1 LPLLQA
7 SLADIFLVPAEGMSD
22 FVQEGD
28 PHFLPKCPLILTG
41 IFPEVLQP
49 EPDAGNG
56 HSLLKDSQGIKGQ
69 KILGVWTTLEKDRH
83 LGQTLPEFVRQTRQS
98 LPHLVFRNGGEIS
111 QCHFV
116 FQVVTPPR
124 NRYQKLM
131 PDDNPI
137 NPLREGLASRAM
149 PEPCAVIIFGAT
161 GDLTHRK
168 LVPALYNLAADGALP
183 PAVSV
188 VGFARRDKNDEIFRE
203 ELHEAAKKFSRQKL
217 NEELWE
223 GFASSIFYHRSAF
236 DALDGY
242 ESLARRLDEL
252 DTQRGTRGNRL
263 FYLSAGPDQF
273 PIILE
278 NLRKSGLNKARDGSW
293 VRVIVE
299 KPFGTDLPSAQLL
312 NTLVV
317 ESFAEKDTFRIDH
330 YLGKETAQNIMVLRF
345 ANAIFEQLWNAK
357 YIDHVQITASEPLG
371 VEGRAGYYD
380 KSGALRDMVQN
391 HLLQLLCLTAM
402 EPPAGLDADAI
413 RDEKVKVL
421 KSLRPLTGETV
432 KKHVVRAQYGAGTL
446 DGKRIVA
453 YRDEEN
459 IGPESVT
466 ETFVALEVH
475 LDNWRWA
482 GVPFFIRVGK
492 RLPKGGTE
500 IALHFKGA
508 PPVLFN
514 ANNENIDDNALVIR
528 IQPDEGI
535 SLRMSAKMPGS
546 SLRIEPVKMDFHY
559 GTSFGKA
566 TPEAYERL
574 LLDAMGGDATLFARR
589 DEVEEAWKFV
599 DAIRAA
605 WKTDDSDLAMYSGG
619 TWGPTEADLLL
630 KRHGTTWRRL

>member
-1 LPLLQA
+1 
-7 SLADIFLVPAEGMSD
+7 
-22 FVQEGD
+22 
-28 PHFLPKCPLILTG
+28 
-41 IFPEVLQP
+41 
-49 EPDAGNG
+49 
-56 HSLLKDSQGIKGQ
+56 
-69 KILGVWTTLEKDRH
+69 
-83 LGQTLPEFVRQTRQS
+83 
-98 LPHLVFRNGGEIS
+98 
-111 QCHFV
+111 
-116 FQVVTPPR
+116 
-124 NRYQKLM
+124 M
-131 PDDNPI
+131 PDSKDV
-137 NPLREGLASRAM
+137 NPLREGLSSRAM
-149 PEPCAVIIFGAT
+149 PEPCAVVIFGAT

-168 LVPALYNLAADGALP
+168 LLPALYNLAADGALP

-188 VGFARRDKNDEIFRE
+188 VGFARRDKTDEVFRRE
-203 ELHEAAKKFSRQKL
+203 IEEAARKFSRQKI
-217 NEELWE
+217 NDELWSS
-223 GFASSIFYHRSAF
+223 FASSIFYHRSEF
-236 DALDGY
+236 DNLEGY
-242 ESLARRLDEL
+242 ETLSKRLDEL
-252 DTQRGTRGNRL
+252 DAQRGTRGNRL
-263 FYLSAGPDQF
+263 YYLSAGPDQF
-273 PIILE
+273 PVILE
-278 NLRKSGLNKARDGSW
+278 NLRKSGLNKAKDGSW

-299 KPFGTDLPSAQLL
+299 KPFGTDLPTAQVL
-312 NTLVV
+312 NEMVV
-317 ESFAEKDTFRIDH
+317 EAFPERDTFRIDH

-421 KSLRPLTGETV
+421 KSLRPLTGEAV
-432 KKHVVRAQYGAGTL
+432 RKNVVRGQYGAGNIN
-446 DGKRIVA
+446 GKRVAA
-453 YRDEEN
+453 YRDEQN

-466 ETFVALEVH
+466 ETFVALQINV
-475 LDNWRWA
+475 DNWRWA
-482 GVPFFIRVGK
+482 GVPFFVRVGK

-508 PPVLFN
+508 PKVLFN
-514 ANNENIDDNALVIR
+514 ASDDEIEDNVLVIR

-535 SLRMSAKMPGS
+535 ALRMSAKLPGS

-599 DAIRAA
+599 DAIRAE
-605 WKTDDSDLAMYSGG
+605 WEKDSEDLTFYSAGS
-619 TWGPTEADLLL
+619 WGPSEADALL
-630 KRHGTTWRRL
+630 KRHGAKWRRL